1 MRLALGSGPAG
12 VIRLVLGEA
21 IRDVAVGAAVG
32 LAGGVALAILLARW
46 LQNIA
51 PVEIATTAVAM
62 AIIAAAG
69 LAAALVPALRVRRV
83 EPAQVLRG

>member
-1 MRLALGSGPAG
+1 MRGSLVAL
-12 VIRLVLGEA
+12 LVA
-21 IRDVAVGAAVG
+21 AAVLY
-32 LAGGVALAILLARW
+32 LAREVLIPFALAILLARW